1 MRADCHTPR
10 YSCLCHVKIDDKP
23 AVLASCGW
31 GPRLLTSVFIASKL
45 GHALRRA
52 QKIYS
57 RTPGFPTNWLEGL
70 DDGTAVGFA
79 LDLQSVRY
87 VDMTGKQHTVDPV
100 DFDGAFI
107 DPLGMIGALDCRIAS
122 HRSEALRRGSRE

>member
-1 MRADCHTPR
+1 MWLGPWD
-10 YSCLCHVKIDDKP
+10 
-23 AVLASCGW
+23 
-31 GPRLLTSVFIASKL
+31 PRLLTSVFVARQL

-57 RTPGFPTNWLEGL
+57 GTPGFPANWLEGL

-79 LDLQSVRY
+79 MDLQSIRY

-107 DPLGMIGALDCRIAS
+107 DPLGKIGALDCQIAFKL
-122 HRSEALRRGSRE
+122 LRCPAIRAVKVSSRLGPQLQVRHGC